1 MLNLSLAPWLPKQLL
16 TASTC
21 TDSIAAIDATGLYPS
36 LPKSPH
42 IHPFGEIQCQE
53 VQAELGTVVD
63 KMFPM
68 WQCCGEGRTLLE
80 EGNPF

>member
-16 TASTC
+16 TASTY
-21 TDSIAAIDATGLYPS
+21 TDPIAAIDATGSYPS
-36 LPKSPH
+36 LPKSSH

-53 VQAELGTVVD
+53 VQAERGAAVD
-63 KMFPM
+63 KMSLM